1 MDNVVTRRF
10 FNESRGR
17 SYKTF
22 YDRNCN
28 QIVISIGMIF
38 EKRKHLNLIKHDMQT
53 FSYLNQ
59 AQKKLVP

>member
-10 FNESRGR
+10 LNESRGQ

-22 YDRNCN
+22 YNRNCN
-28 QIVISIGMIF
+28 QIVISIRAIF
-38 EKRKHLNLIKHDMQT
+38 EKQKHLNLIKYDVQT

>member
-10 FNESRGR
+10 FNESRGQ

-28 QIVISIGMIF
+28 QIVF
-38 EKRKHLNLIKHDMQT
+38 EKQKHLNLIKHDVQT